1 MVQTPSSP
9 SSPPSDPGGRS
20 GAGTTLR
27 RRTIVLLALALTVA
41 APAGVLRALCAGRS
55 CDEPATAAASVP
67 FCSLPEGMR
76 SRLAAGFRESRSPD
90 VLGVTSEE
98 AVVGSEDGA
107 SPWPSLQATD
117 ARIPIVFAGKGV
129 SGAPVRQGTALDD
142 VAPTVERIIGVDR
155 PHPEVRSGRPVA
167 GVASDGPPRLVL
179 EVVWK
184 SVGSEALEANRGAWP
199 YLSRLMEGGSAT
211 MGAAVGS
218 LPLDPAATLTT
229 LGTGGLPRQHGI
241 TGELVYNDL
250 GRVVRAWG
258 RRAPPSVIA
267 TLADDLDETLGG
279 RPRIG
284 LVGTETSDRG
294 LIGGHWYADVDRDDF
309 LLHSG
314 PASAA
319 AAAARLLGTGYG
331 SDSTPDLL
339 GMVLEGRTR
348 AMDGALRR
356 VVEAASKA
364 AGGSLTTVVTAT
376 GPRAQQASIPARRV
390 EDAVEK
396 KVPGG
401 KPVVEA
407 TAAGGLFLDQE
418 AMAQRQLP
426 QERVVGALLSTRR
439 AGGRI
444 FADAFPKIAVTFAR
458 YC

>member
-1 MVQTPSSP
+1 M
-9 SSPPSDPGGRS
+9 
-20 GAGTTLR
+20 
-27 RRTIVLLALALTVA
+27 TVA
-41 APAGVLRALCAGRS
+41 APAGVLRALCAGHS

-67 FCSLPEGMR
+67 FCSLPDGVR
-76 SRLAAGFRESRSPD
+76 TRLAAGFRESRSPD
-90 VLGVTSEE
+90 VMGVTSGE
-98 AVVGSEDGA
+98 AVVGAKGGA
-107 SPWPSLQATD
+107 PPWPSLDDTG
-117 ARIPIVFAGKGV
+117 ARIPIVFAGEGV
-129 SGAPVRQGTALDD
+129 SGAPVPRGTALDD
-142 VAPTVERIIGVDR
+142 VAPTVERITGVER
-155 PHPEVRSGRPVA
+155 PHPEVRSGRAVA
-167 GVASDGPPRLVL
+167 DLASDGPPPRLVL

-184 SVGSEALEANRGAWP
+184 GVGSEDLEANQGAWP

-211 MGAAVGS
+211 MEATVGS

-241 TGELVYNDL
+241 TGELVLNDL

-258 RRAPPSVIA
+258 RDAPPSVIA

-294 LIGGHWYADVDRDDF
+294 VIGGHWYADVDRDDF
-309 LLHSG
+309 LLRPG

-319 AAAARLLGTGYG
+319 AAATGLLGTDYG

-339 GMVLEGRTR
+339 GVVLEGRTR
-348 AMDGALRR
+348 AMDGALRK

-376 GPRAQQASIPARRV
+376 GPRAKQTPIPALRM
-390 EDAVEK
+390 EDAVEGR
-396 KVPGG
+396 VPGR
-401 KPVVEA
+401 KPIVEA
-407 TAAGGLFLDQE
+407 TVAGGLFLDQE

-426 QERVVGALLSTRR
+426 QERVVSALRSTRV
-439 AGGRI
+439 GGRRI